1 MTKNE
6 IEIIE
11 SQYNLIARQKAGVE
25 GELASCLGWELI
37 GIDTVLFVLGY
48 HAVETAECVYK
59 IQKIVEG

>member
-6 IEIIE
+6 IEILE
-11 SQYNLIARQKAGVE
+11 SQYNLIARQKAGTE
-25 GELASCLGWELI
+25 GELASCLGWELM

-48 HAVETAECVYK
+48 HAVETEGVYK